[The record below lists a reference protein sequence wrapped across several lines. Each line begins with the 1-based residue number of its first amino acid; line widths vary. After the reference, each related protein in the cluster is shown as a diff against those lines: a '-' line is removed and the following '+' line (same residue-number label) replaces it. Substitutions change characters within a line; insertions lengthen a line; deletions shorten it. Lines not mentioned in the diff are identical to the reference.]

1 MIHAADTGVPI
12 AKPALI
18 DLLTAPRN
26 VQSVITGEIPSD
38 ARDKMWRVSNLYK
51 RDTRLAGCSRSR
63 EARPLG

>member
-26 VQSVITGEIPSD
+26 VQSVITGGIPSD
-38 ARDKMWRVSNLYK
+38 A
-51 RDTRLAGCSRSR
+51 
-63 EARPLG
+63 